1 MKREWGK
8 TEVISWKSE
17 GVEWGMQM
25 AKENSRIRFEFGEQ
39 SQSRR
44 KRRGASKGYQ
54 AGGEH
59 SEKRTE
65 DSQGGMVR
73 ELFIQW

>member
-1 MKREWGK
+1 
-8 TEVISWKSE
+8 
-17 GVEWGMQM
+17 MQM

-59 SEKRTE
+59 RGKRTE
-65 DSQGGMVR
+65 DRQGGTVQ
-73 ELFIQW
+73 ELFTQR

>member
-1 MKREWGK
+1 M
-8 TEVISWKSE
+8 
-17 GVEWGMQM
+17 GMQM
-25 AKENSRIRFEFGEQ
+25 LKENSRIRFEFGEQ

-44 KRRGASKGYQ
+44 KRRGTSKGYQ

-65 DSQGGMVR
+65 DSQGGWPGIVHPAVISSGTAR
-73 ELFIQW
+73 YQAQL